1 MIRLRPK
8 HWTSVSAAV
17 LISVTGLSACT
28 PKKEA
33 GASSDQAAASPAPA
47 APVGEAGEGGEAGE
61 AGEAGAHSA
70 YSGIPADSLTAL
82 HIAHLRGFFLIA
94 QAQKDGPEAAA
105 ILTSQGML
113 EAYDPSASVFN
124 AVGIDQTVLRKAATS
139 GSAADLKAAIA
150 ALDAG
155 LAKAGGDPKAV
166 IRGLVEIS
174 SGLYKGVV
182 VDGGIDPIEYQHSLG
197 AALSAKA
204 ALAAAVKTNPQLA
217 GATAPMD
224 AFIALWPSLSA
235 PEKPASHGQVLAQAS
250 RIELAISSAK

>member
-28 PKKEA
+28 PKTEA
-33 GASSDQAAASPAPA
+33 GASSDQAASSPAPA
-47 APVGEAGEGGEAGE
+47 GPVAAGGAGE
-61 AGEAGAHSA
+61 AGETGAHSA
-70 YSGIPADSLTAL
+70 YSGIPADSLSAL

-113 EAYDPSASVFN
+113 EAYDPSQAVFS
-124 AVGIDQTVLRKAATS
+124 AVGIDQAVLRKAATS
-139 GSAADLKAAIA
+139 GSTADLKAAIA

-155 LAKAGGDPKAV
+155 LVKAGGDPKAV

-182 VDGGIDPIEYQHSLG
+182 VDGGVDPIEYQHSLG

-250 RIELAISSAK
+250 RIELAIS

>member
-17 LISVTGLSACT
+17 LISVTGLGACT
-28 PKKEA
+28 PKTEA
-33 GASSDQAAASPAPA
+33 GASSDQAAPSAAPA
-47 APVGEAGEGGEAGE
+47 GPVAAGGAGE
-61 AGEAGAHSA
+61 AGETGAHSA
-70 YSGIPADSLTAL
+70 YSGIPADSLSAL

-105 ILTSQGML
+105 ILTSQGMI
-113 EAYDPSASVFN
+113 EAYDPSAAVFS
-124 AVGIDQTVLRKAATS
+124 AVGIDQAVLRKAATS

-182 VDGGIDPIEYQHSLG
+182 VDGGVDPIEYQHSLG

-204 ALAAAVKTNPQLA
+204 ALAAAVKTHPQLA
-217 GATAPMD
+217 RATAPMD
-224 AFIALWPSLSA
+224 AFVALWPSLSA

-250 RIELAISSAK
+250 RIELAIS

>member
-33 GASSDQAAASPAPA
+33 GASSDQAASSPAPA
-47 APVGEAGEGGEAGE
+47 GPVAAGGAGE
-61 AGEAGAHSA
+61 AGETGAHSA
-70 YSGIPADSLTAL
+70 YSGIPADSLSAL

-105 ILTSQGML
+105 ILTSQGMI
-113 EAYDPSASVFN
+113 EAYDPSASVFS
-124 AVGIDQTVLRKAATS
+124 AVGIDQAVLRKAATS

-182 VDGGIDPIEYQHSLG
+182 IDGGVDPIEYQHALG

-204 ALAAAVKTNPQLA
+204 ALAAAVKTHPQLA

-250 RIELAISSAK
+250 RIELAIS

>member
-17 LISVTGLSACT
+17 LISVTGLSACA

-33 GASSDQAAASPAPA
+33 AASSNPAEASQAPA
-47 APVGEAGEGGEAGE
+47 GPVAAGGAGE
-61 AGEAGAHSA
+61 AGETGAHSA
-70 YSGIPADSLTAL
+70 YSGIPADSLSAL

-94 QAQKDGPEAAA
+94 QAQKDGPDAAA
-105 ILTSQGML
+105 ILTSQGMI
-113 EAYDPSASVFN
+113 EAYDPSSAVFS
-124 AVGIDQTVLRKAATS
+124 AVGIDQAVLRKAATS
-139 GSAADLKAAIA
+139 GSAADLKAAIV

-182 VDGGIDPIEYQHSLG
+182 VDGGVDPIEYQHSLG

-204 ALAAAVKTNPQLA
+204 ALAAAVKTHPQLA

-250 RIELAISSAK
+250 RIELAIS

>member
-33 GASSDQAAASPAPA
+33 GASSDQAASSPAPA
-47 APVGEAGEGGEAGE
+47 GPVAAGGAGE
-61 AGEAGAHSA
+61 AGETGAHSA
-70 YSGIPADSLTAL
+70 YSGIPADSLSAL

-113 EAYDPSASVFN
+113 EAYDPSQAVFS
-124 AVGIDQTVLRKAATS
+124 AVGIDQAVLRKAATS
-139 GSAADLKAAIA
+139 GSTADLKAAIA

-155 LAKAGGDPKAV
+155 LVKAGGDPKAV

-182 VDGGIDPIEYQHSLG
+182 VDGGVDPIEYQHSLG

-250 RIELAISSAK
+250 RIELAIS

>member
-28 PKKEA
+28 PKNEA
-33 GASSDQAAASPAPA
+33 AATSDQTAASPAATSPVA
-47 APVGEAGEGGEAGE
+47 AGGAGE
-61 AGEAGAHSA
+61 AGETGAHSA
-70 YSGIPADSLTAL
+70 YSGIPADSLSAL

-94 QAQKDGPEAAA
+94 LAQKDGPDAAA
-105 ILTSQGML
+105 VLASQGMI
-113 EAYDPSASVFN
+113 EAFDPSATVFS
-124 AVGIDQTVLRKAATS
+124 AHGIDQAVLRKAASS
-139 GSAADLKAAIA
+139 GSAADIKAAIA

-182 VDGGIDPIEYQHSLG
+182 ADGGIDPIEYQHALG

-204 ALAAAVKTNPQLA
+204 ALAAAIKTHPELA
-217 GATAPMD
+217 AATAPME
-224 AFIALWPSLSA
+224 AFVALWPSMSA
-235 PEKPASHGQVLAQAS
+235 PEKPASHSQVLAQAS
-250 RIELAISSAK
+250 RIELAIS

>member
-1 MIRLRPK
+1 
-8 HWTSVSAAV
+8 

-28 PKKEA
+28 PKTEA
-33 GASSDQAAASPAPA
+33 GASSDQAAPSAAPA
-47 APVGEAGEGGEAGE
+47 GPVAAGGAGE
-61 AGEAGAHSA
+61 AGETGAHSA
-70 YSGIPADSLTAL
+70 YSGIPADSLSAL

-94 QAQKDGPEAAA
+94 QAQKDGPDAAA
-105 ILTSQGML
+105 ILTSQGMI
-113 EAYDPSASVFN
+113 EAYDPSSAVFS
-124 AVGIDQTVLRKAATS
+124 AVGIDQAVLRKAATS
-139 GSAADLKAAIA
+139 GSAADLKAAIV

-182 VDGGIDPIEYQHSLG
+182 VDGGVDPIEYQHSLG

-204 ALAAAVKTNPQLA
+204 ALAAAVKTHPQLA

-224 AFIALWPSLSA
+224 AFIALWPALSA

-250 RIELAISSAK
+250 RIELAIS

>member
-17 LISVTGLSACT
+17 LISVTGLSACS

-33 GASSDQAAASPAPA
+33 GAVSDQAATSPVPA
-47 APVGEAGEGGEAGE
+47 GPVAAGGAGE
-61 AGEAGAHSA
+61 AGETGAHSA
-70 YSGIPADSLTAL
+70 YSGIPADSLSAL

-105 ILTSQGML
+105 ILTSQGMI
-113 EAYDPSASVFN
+113 EAYDPSHGVFD
-124 AVGIDQTVLRKAATS
+124 AVGIDQAVLRKAATS
-139 GSAADLKAAIA
+139 GSAADLKAAIK

-182 VDGGIDPIEYQHSLG
+182 VDGGVDPIEYQHSLG

-204 ALAAAVKTNPQLA
+204 ALATAVKTNPQLA

-224 AFIALWPSLSA
+224 AFIALWPSQTA

-250 RIELAISSAK
+250 RIELAIS

>member
-33 GASSDQAAASPAPA
+33 GASSDQAAPSAAPA
-47 APVGEAGEGGEAGE
+47 GPVAAGGAGE
-61 AGEAGAHSA
+61 AGETGAHSA
-70 YSGIPADSLTAL
+70 YSGIPADSVSAL

-105 ILTSQGML
+105 ILTSQGMI
-113 EAYDPSASVFN
+113 EAYDPSSAVFS
-124 AVGIDQTVLRKAATS
+124 AVGIDQAVLRKAATS

-150 ALDAG
+150 ALDSG

-182 VDGGIDPIEYQHSLG
+182 VDGGVDPIEYQHSLG

-204 ALAAAVKTNPQLA
+204 ALAAAVKANPQLA
-217 GATAPMD
+217 GASAPMD
-224 AFIALWPSLSA
+224 AFIALWPALSA

-250 RIELAISSAK
+250 RIELAIS

>member
-17 LISVTGLSACT
+17 LISVTGLSACP
-28 PKKEA
+28 PKTEA
-33 GASSDQAAASPAPA
+33 GASSDQAAKSPAPA
-47 APVGEAGEGGEAGE
+47 APVGEAGE

-70 YSGIPADSLTAL
+70 YSGIPADSLSAL
-82 HIAHLRGFFLIA
+82 HVAHLRGFFLIA
-94 QAQKDGPEAAA
+94 LAQKDGPEAAA
-105 ILTSQGML
+105 ILTAQGML
-113 EAYDPSASVFN
+113 EAYDPSASVFK

-182 VDGGIDPIEYQHSLG
+182 VDGGVDPIEYQHSLG

-235 PEKPASHGQVLAQAS
+235 PEKPASHGQILAQAS
-250 RIELAISSAK
+250 RIELAIS